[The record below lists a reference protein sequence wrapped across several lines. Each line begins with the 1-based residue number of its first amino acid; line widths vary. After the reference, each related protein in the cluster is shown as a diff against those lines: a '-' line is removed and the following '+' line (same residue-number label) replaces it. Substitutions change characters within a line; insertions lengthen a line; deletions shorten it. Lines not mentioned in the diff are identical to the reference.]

1 MELTTDEGTHEV
13 DERFVFDGI
22 TFELEL
28 IFTNTWG
35 KQERDEQGYDIP
47 MTGDILRDLEVLSAT
62 YGEDNENDANV
73 DTLRS
78 IEKEL
83 DKNY

>member
-1 MELTTDEGTHEV
+1 MELTTTSGTYEV
-13 DERFVFDGI
+13 DERFVFEGK
-22 TFELEL
+22 TYELEL
-28 IFTNTWG
+28 IFTNTWSDL
-35 KQERDEQGYDIP
+35 ETDEYGVGIP
-47 MTGDILRDLEVLSAT
+47 MTGDFERGLEVLSAT
-62 YGEDNENDANV
+62 YGDDNEFDADI